1 MRNLRL
7 QIAYD
12 GSAFFGWQRQDGFTT
27 VQETIEDAVAQL
39 TGEEVTA
46 QGSGR
51 TDTGVHALRQVANFH
66 VQTRLT
72 DDRFRHGINAH
83 LPESVVVNRV
93 ETCADDFHSRF
104 SAVGKRYVYV
114 ISTRRFKPSHAERQT
129 AWCPQPL
136 DFALMERAALDLIGD
151 HDFLGLSSVG
161 SNPGKSTVRR
171 VKRLRWIKRRDTLA
185 FAIEAEGFLYNMV
198 RTIAGTL
205 VDIGRQR
212 LPEDCIRQVLLSRER
227 NSAGPTAP
235 AGGLYLLRVLYNES
249 TFPGVDPGPNGTPGI
264 F

>member
-12 GSAFFGWQRQDGFTT
+12 GSAFFGWQRQDGFKT

-66 VQTRLT
+66 IQTRLT

-93 ETCADDFHSRF
+93 ETCPDDFHARF
-104 SAVGKRYVYV
+104 SAIGKRYAYV
-114 ISTRRFKPSHAERQT
+114 ISTRRFKPSHAERQA

-136 DFALMERAALDLIGD
+136 DFPRMERAARDLIGD
-151 HDFLGLSSVG
+151 HDFKGLSSTGGNAGV
-161 SNPGKSTVRR
+161 STMRR

-185 FAIEAEGFLYNMV
+185 FLIEAEGFLYNMV
-198 RTIAGTL
+198 RAIAGTL
-205 VDIGRQR
+205 VDVGRHR
-212 LPEDCIRQVLLSRER
+212 LPEDIVRKVLESGHR

-235 AGGLYLLRVLYNES
+235 AGGLYLLRVLYEDP
-249 TFPGVDPGPNGTPGI
+249 TFQGVDPGPNGTPGI